1 MMQGSDPEHEHYCCI
16 YLIVADCILC
26 ADVVYEKECVRPLV
40 QSILALSHRKTVIY
54 LANER
59 RAPQVRAEFMRHMD
73 AYFHWKEVDRSE
85 LDTGYIKD
93 AIEVFEMRPKK
104 RKVPEEMRIVVD
116 ETNAASQDPNAQEYH
131 PLFKG
136 KPSGAGNAQGEDPY
150 DRDLWEDLLG

>member
-1 MMQGSDPEHEHYCCI
+1 M
-16 YLIVADCILC
+16 L
-26 ADVVYEKECVRPLV
+26 YEKECVRPLV

-59 RAPQVRAEFMRHMD
+59 RAPEVRAEFMRLMHE
-73 AYFHWKEVDRSE
+73 YFHWKEVPRAE
-85 LDTGYIKD
+85 LDSGYIKE

-116 ETNAASQDPNAQEYH
+116 ENAANPNAEEYH

-136 KPSGAGNAQGEDPY
+136 KDAGEADPY
-150 DRDLWEDLLG
+150 DRDLWEDLLGGDGSSER